1 MAHTIHQEASHTV
14 CFGEEG
20 QKDMKLESS
29 FWWFL
34 TPFKTRSKMQ
44 LPPCPMRTFCPTCRV
59 QSRVSCPS
67 DTHEHYTAGPGERLL
82 EMKISDNGRL
92 VRHIWDGTETIKSI
106 QRQHFLLWPIHFF
119 LLPFVFLPLFIPD
132 SLFETVKCCHA
143 TSYLAHSCFPAQVPP
158 TINFTKE

>member
-29 FWWFL
+29 FGGFL
-34 TPFKTRSKMQ
+34 
-44 LPPCPMRTFCPTCRV
+44 LPLKPAVRCSSPQALWGHFAQPAGW

-67 DTHEHYTAGPGERLL
+67 DTHEHYTAGPCERLL
-82 EMKISDNGRL
+82 VMKTSDNVRL

-119 LLPFVFLPLFIPD
+119 LLPFVFLLLFIPA
-132 SLFETVKCCHA
+132 SFFETVLSCNLLPCTFMFSSPSH
-143 TSYLAHSCFPAQVPP
+143 SYHEFY
-158 TINFTKE
+158 